1 MIMLYSQYKIDQ
13 LLAKQ
18 QRLSHLRCGAKL
30 HLLGLF
36 VYNPDRLGISV
47 SITISVVE

>member
-18 QRLSHLRCGAKL
+18 QRLSPSAVVPNYICLVFL
-30 HLLGLF
+30 YTTQTVWVYLF
-36 VYNPDRLGISV
+36 L
-47 SITISVVE
+47 